1 MKKIMNFSKAPLIIK
16 PIVEKIVVDFYEHA
30 IPSHK
35 NEIYWEFHL
44 QSFTIE
50 IKTIYIIYI
59 I

>member
-35 NEIYWEFHL
+35 NEIY
-44 QSFTIE
+44 
-50 IKTIYIIYI
+50 
-59 I
+59 